1 MVGYLLNVE
10 VFLMAQMRKYCLSR
24 EVKQLGEEVARVY
37 PELIEKA
44 DQQHLVDL
52 SFPVTEDITV
62 TQLHFAKERCHHLN
76 VLSRPASGVGHSACR
91 TLTRK
96 PAPHAH

>member
-10 VFLMAQMRKYCLSR
+10 VFLIAQMHKYCLSR
-24 EVKQLGEEVARVY
+24 ELKQLGEEVARVY

-44 DQQHLVDL
+44 DQHLVDL

-62 TQLHFAKERCHHLN
+62 TQLHFAKE
-76 VLSRPASGVGHSACR
+76 
-91 TLTRK
+91 
-96 PAPHAH
+96 